1 MVVVGELMS
10 GELVCRWPLDS
21 FIFRG
26 PTASEPWHSP
36 SWTGLKLS
44 DVQSTEKAVAVEWVK
59 EVYEEDGE
67 EDEDE
72 DEDEGK
78 EKQIVQDPKDQ
89 RSVEGNRPIRAECV
103 GWTKWNA

>member
-1 MVVVGELMS
+1 VKKRPETGGGGGGGGGRLRS

-44 DVQSTEKAVAVEWVK
+44 DVQSTEKAVEVE
-59 EVYEEDGE
+59 
-67 EDEDE
+67 
-72 DEDEGK
+72 
-78 EKQIVQDPKDQ
+78 
-89 RSVEGNRPIRAECV
+89 
-103 GWTKWNA
+103 